1 MQSILKDWH
10 LAEPVRVVPGVH
22 GEELPA
28 VVGEGEDVDLV
39 PADSRQSEDSI
50 IHQSED
56 CIIHQS
62 EDSIVHQS
70 EDSIIHQSEDSII
83 HQSEDSIIHQSQ
95 VTCTLPPA
103 YPSSSAPPAP
113 GPGT

>member
-39 PADSRQSEDSI
+39 PADS
-50 IHQSED
+50 
-56 CIIHQS
+56 
-62 EDSIVHQS
+62 
-70 EDSIIHQSEDSII
+70 

-103 YPSSSAPPAP
+103 CPSSSAPPAP

>member
-22 GEELPA
+22 GEEFPA
-28 VVGEGEDVDLV
+28 VVGKGEDVDLV
-39 PADSRQSEDSI
+39 PADG
-50 IHQSED
+50 HQSED
-56 CIIHQS
+56 ITT
-62 EDSIVHQS
+62 
-70 EDSIIHQSEDSII
+70 
-83 HQSEDSIIHQSQ
+83 IIHQSQ
-95 VTCTLPPA
+95 LTCTLPPA

>member
-10 LAEPVRVVPGVH
+10 LAEPVRVVPCVH

-39 PADSRQSEDSI
+39 PADG
-50 IHQSED
+50 HQSED
-56 CIIHQS
+56 CIIL
-62 EDSIVHQS
+62 
-70 EDSIIHQSEDSII
+70 
-83 HQSEDSIIHQSQ
+83 QSEDSIIHQSQ

-103 YPSSSAPPAP
+103 CPSSSAPPAP